1 MNFIPFL
8 ILWALLAVTVLALF
22 VWRKAVATKED
33 DHLHVMDGA
42 SAEKTAQQAVVARQL
57 DVIDRWGKIITV
69 VAVVYG
75 VVLGGLYAWQ
85 VWIQNSKIGV

>member
-22 VWRKAVATKED
+22 VWRKAVASRED
-33 DHLHVMDGA
+33 DNLHVMDGA

-57 DVIDRWGKIITV
+57 DVIDKWGKIITV

-75 VVLGGLYAWQ
+75 VILGGLYAWQ